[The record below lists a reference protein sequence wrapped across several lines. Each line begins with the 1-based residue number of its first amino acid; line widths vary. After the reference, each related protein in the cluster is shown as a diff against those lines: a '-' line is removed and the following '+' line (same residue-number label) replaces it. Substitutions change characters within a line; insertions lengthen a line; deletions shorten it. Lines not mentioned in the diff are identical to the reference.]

1 MKKYYSKEDKQVANK
16 VAAAKYYNKKKR
28 LKEESGGLVVGSSL
42 DNISTASGDIN
53 NDFELMSWSYVD
65 KPDSLYKIKVT
76 EGNKELLKQIENL
89 KRENESLKKALSH
102 AIMDKY
108 APVIEKLSK
117 T

>member
-76 EGNKELLKQIENL
+76 EGNKELLKQYVE
-89 KRENESLKKALSH
+89 K
-102 AIMDKY
+102 
-108 APVIEKLSK
+108 PVNMLYYS
-117 T
+117 TSSFTLR